1 MPSLY
6 TLRHYVD
13 IEGVDP
19 FAKWFD
25 GLSDYKAQARI
36 AARLLRLEHG
46 LFGDCK
52 PVGEGVWEIK
62 VDAGPGY
69 RIYYAID
76 DGDAVLLF
84 QGGNKQT
91 QKEDIK
97 MAIRRW
103 QDWKQRRKNEKR

>member
-1 MPSLY
+1 
-6 TLRHYVD
+6 
-13 IEGVDP
+13 
-19 FAKWFD
+19 
-25 GLSDYKAQARI
+25 
-36 AARLLRLEHG
+36 
-46 LFGDCK
+46 
-52 PVGEGVWEIK
+52 